1 MPFLSEA
8 NPLQF
13 PNMKHPAA
21 GRFSST
27 REELEHRKETQSK
40 EQEMNAKLTQTT
52 YTSSQ
57 DSHQSKTN
65 PSEKLTKKSSQ
76 KLFFFLK
83 QSEKKPKT
91 RRNTTKKN

>member
-13 PNMKHPAA
+13 PNMNHSAA
-21 GRFSST
+21 GKFSST

-40 EQEMNAKLTQTT
+40 EQEMSAKLTQTT

-57 DSHQSKTN
+57 DSDQSTTN
-65 PSEKLTKKSSQ
+65 PSEKLRKKS
-76 KLFFFLK
+76 
-83 QSEKKPKT
+83 
-91 RRNTTKKN
+91 